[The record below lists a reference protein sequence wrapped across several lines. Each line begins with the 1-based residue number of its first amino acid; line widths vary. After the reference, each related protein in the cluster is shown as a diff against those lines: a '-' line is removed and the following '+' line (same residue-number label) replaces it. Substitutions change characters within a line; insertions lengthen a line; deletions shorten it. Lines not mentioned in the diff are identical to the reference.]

1 MQQGA
6 SHEVDQAA
14 AALVGQQ
21 LRDGGTRRVLV
32 GGCDIN
38 GIFRAKFVPGDRFVA
53 DPGAAVH
60 FADVFG
66 IMDVQDDFMPRP
78 EGFVGWWPTWD
89 EGFGDLEAVPDLST
103 VTPAPWLDGSAIV
116 LCDYVD
122 LEGKR
127 IEAMP
132 RNVLGRVVSRI
143 ESAGLTP
150 KMAPELEFM
159 LFRETADSAA
169 AKGYRDLTPVVARPS
184 AYGGARVAS
193 DLTLLAPIEEA
204 LAASGIE
211 LEATMAE
218 AGPGQY
224 ELNLT
229 PHTALRAADEAFLF
243 KFVVKQVA
251 EQNGLLASFFPKFSA
266 GGFGSSFHVH
276 QSLWNDDGTNVF
288 YDPTSDDGLSTTARQ
303 YIAGLVACAREFTAV
318 FAPFVTSYK
327 RFEPESAAGSAL
339 TWSIQSKSVAVRAV
353 PAGPG
358 GTRVEHRTPGAD
370 ANPYLTL
377 AAMIAAG
384 HWGIENDIDPGA
396 PYQGNAYADPSVAVP
411 PASMEEAIGLFEQ
424 SEVANKAFGE
434 ATVAYYAA
442 TRRWEWEQFRAAF
455 TDWEFRRYLPVV

>member
-1 MQQGA
+1 MQ
-6 SHEVDQAA
+6 HETKHQVDPAA
-14 AALVGQQ
+14 AALASER
-21 LRDGGTRRVLV
+21 LRDCGAQRVLV

-38 GIFRAKFVPGDRFVA
+38 GIFRAKFVPGDRFIA
-53 DPGAAVH
+53 DPAAAVH
-60 FADVFG
+60 FADVFA

-78 EGFVGWWPTWD
+78 DGFTGWWPTWD
-89 EGFGDLEAVPDLST
+89 EGFGDLEAIPDLGT
-103 VTPAPWLDGSAIV
+103 ITPAPWLDGSAIV

-122 LEGKR
+122 LTGKPL
-127 IEAMP
+127 EAMP
-132 RNVLGRVVSRI
+132 RNVLGRVVAAV
-143 ESAGLTP
+143 ESAGLRP
-150 KMAPELEFM
+150 MMAPELEFM
-159 LFRETADSAA
+159 LFRETADTAA
-169 AKGYRDLTPVVARPS
+169 EKGYRDLAPVVARPS

-193 DLTLLAPIEEA
+193 ELGMLAPIEKA
-204 LAASGIE
+204 LDQSGIV

-229 PHTALRAADEAFLF
+229 PHDALRAADEAFLF
-243 KFVVKQVA
+243 KFIVKQVA

-276 QSLWNDDGTNVF
+276 QSLWDNEGRNVF
-288 YDPTSDDGLSTTARQ
+288 YDRAEPDGLSTTARQ

-339 TWSIQSKSVAVRAV
+339 TWSVQSKSVAIRAV
-353 PAGPG
+353 PAGG
-358 GTRVEHRTPGAD
+358 SGTRVEHRTPGAD

-384 HWGIENDIDPGA
+384 HWGIENDLDPGS
-396 PYQGNAYADPSVAVP
+396 PYQGNAYADPTIAVP
-411 PASMEEAIGLFEQ
+411 PTSMEEAIELFEQ

-434 ATVAYYAA
+434 AAVAYYAA